1 MSPFGHYRCAVPNP
15 SVLTVNVG
23 SPEPNP
29 FKRTG
34 STGIG
39 KRPAPGLVL
48 VRAPGAKHG
57 GLGSGLVGDAVMDRE
72 HHGGDEQAVY
82 AYAREDLDAWEQEL
96 DRELPGGSFGENL
109 TTVGIDVTDAR
120 LGEVWQIGPVD
131 QPGRGCSLQ
140 ITSPRIPCVTFRGR
154 MGIKG
159 WLKTF
164 TQAGK
169 PGAYLRVLT
178 PGEIASGDALTIA
191 HRPTHDVTVGVSFR
205 AITTE
210 RDLLPSLLAAGED
223 LTEELREMAT
233 EGRTFDLD

>member
-1 MSPFGHYRCAVPNP
+1 VPNP
-15 SVLTVNVG
+15 CVLTVNVG

-39 KRPAPGLVL
+39 KRPAAGLVL
-48 VRAPGAKHG
+48 VRAPGPKHG
-57 GLGSGLVGDAVMDRE
+57 GLGSGLVGDAVMDRQ

-82 AYAREDLDAWEQEL
+82 AYAREDLDAWEREL
-96 DRELPGGSFGENL
+96 GRDLPGGSFGENL
-109 TTVGIDVTDAR
+109 TTFGIDVTDAR
-120 LGEVWQIGPVD
+120 LGEIWQIGPVD
-131 QPGRGCSLQ
+131 EPGRGCRLQ
-140 ITSPRIPCVTFRGR
+140 ITSPRIPCATFRGR

-169 PGAYLRVLT
+169 PGAYLKVLVA
-178 PGEIASGDALTIA
+178 GEIASGDELTVA
-191 HRPTHDVTVGVSFR
+191 HRPAHDVTVGVCFR

-210 RDLLPSLLAAGED
+210 RDLLPGLLAAGTD
-223 LTEELREMAT
+223 LTHELREMAT

>member
-1 MSPFGHYRCAVPNP
+1 MITGRYRGAVPNP

-48 VRAPGAKHG
+48 VRAPGPKHG
-57 GLGSGLVGDAVMDRE
+57 GLGSGLVGDAVMDRQ

-82 AYAREDLDAWEQEL
+82 AYAREDLDAWEREL

-120 LGEVWQIGPVD
+120 LGEIWQIGPVGE
-131 QPGRGCSLQ
+131 PGRGCRLQ
-140 ITSPRIPCVTFRGR
+140 ITSPRIPCATFRGR

-164 TQAGK
+164 TQGGK
-169 PGAYLRVLT
+169 PGAYLKVLT
-178 PGEIASGDALTIA
+178 PGEIASGDALTVA
-191 HRPTHDVTVGVSFR
+191 HRPAHDVSVGVCFR

-210 RDLLPSLLAAGED
+210 RDLLPEPARRGDD
-223 LTEELREMAT
+223 LTDELREMAT
-233 EGRTFDLD
+233 EGRVFDLD

>member
-1 MSPFGHYRCAVPNP
+1 VSLFGHYRCAVPNP
-15 SVLTVNVG
+15 FVLSVNVG

-39 KRPAPGLVL
+39 KRPAPGLVQ

-57 GLGSGLVGDAVMDRE
+57 GLGSGLVGDAVMDRQ

-82 AYAREDLDAWEQEL
+82 AYAREDLDDWEREL

-109 TTVGIDVTDAR
+109 TTVGIDVTDTR
-120 LGEVWQIGPVD
+120 LGEIWQVGPAD
-131 QPGRGCSLQ
+131 EPGRGCRLQ
-140 ITSPRIPCVTFRGR
+140 VTSPRIPCVTFRGR
-154 MGIKG
+154 MGLKG

-169 PGAYLRVLT
+169 PGAYFCVLT
-178 PGEIASGDALTIA
+178 PGEIASGDRLSVV
-191 HRPTHDVTVGVSFR
+191 HRPAHDVTIGLSFR
-205 AITTE
+205 ALTTE
-210 RDLLPSLLAAGED
+210 RDLLPSLLAAGDDLPED
-223 LTEELREMAT
+223 MREMAT
-233 EGRTFDLD
+233 AGRTFTLD